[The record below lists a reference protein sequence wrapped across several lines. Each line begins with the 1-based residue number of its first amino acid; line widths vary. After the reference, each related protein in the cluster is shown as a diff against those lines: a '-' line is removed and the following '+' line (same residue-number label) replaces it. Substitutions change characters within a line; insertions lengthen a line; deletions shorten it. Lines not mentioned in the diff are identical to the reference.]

1 MKLKT
6 GITGLEE
13 MLNGGVYPVSST
25 SINGPAGSGKT
36 TLCLQFLAGGVQNNE
51 PGLYVTFEQF
61 PEQLYRDAKNF
72 GWDLEKW
79 EKEGKIKVLFT
90 SPEEFVIE
98 LETQLGLIDKLVME
112 KDIKRIVIDPVS
124 YFRFLTRDPNEL
136 RKTYYKL
143 INGLKRAGLTSF
155 LACETTHFFGN
166 SGEIDEELAFVVDNI
181 IILRYVEI
189 ESTIQHAIAIVK
201 SRGSQRAKDIRQYDI
216 SEKGIEISST
226 FKGREGIL
234 TGIPRKSVAEKVARE
249 FEL

>member
-6 GITGLEE
+6 GIAGLDE
-13 MLNGGVYPVSST
+13 MLSGGVYAASST

-36 TLCLQFLAGGVQNNE
+36 TLCLQFLASGVKNNE
-51 PGLYVTFEQF
+51 AGLYVTFEQF

-90 SPEEFVIE
+90 SPEEFVVE
-98 LETQLGLIDKLVME
+98 LEAQLGLIDKLVIE
-112 KDIKRIVIDPVS
+112 NDIKRIVIDPVS
-124 YFRFLTRDPNEL
+124 YFRFLARDPNEL
-136 RKTYYKL
+136 RRTYYNL

-155 LACETTHFFGN
+155 LACETTRFFGN

-189 ESTIQHAIAIVK
+189 ESTIQHAIAVVK
-201 SRGSQRAKDIRQYDI
+201 SRGSKRAKDIRQYNI
-216 SEKGIEISST
+216 TEKGIEVTGT
-226 FKGREGIL
+226 FKGQEGIL
-234 TGIPRKSVAEKVARE
+234 TGIPRKSISEKVARE

>member
-6 GITGLEE
+6 GISGLDE
-13 MLNGGVYPVSST
+13 MLHGGVYEKSAT

-36 TLCLQFLAGGVQNNE
+36 TLCLQFLVGGVQNNE
-51 PGLYVTFEQF
+51 AGLYVTFEQF

-79 EKEGKIKVLFT
+79 EKEGKVKVLFT
-90 SPEEFVIE
+90 SPEEFATE
-98 LETQLGLIDKLVME
+98 LETQLGLIDQLVIE
-112 KDIKRIVIDPVS
+112 KNIKRIVIDPVS
-124 YFRFLTRDPNEL
+124 YFRFLVNNTNEL
-136 RKTYYKL
+136 RRTYYKL
-143 INGLKRAGLTSF
+143 INGLKRAGLTSL
-155 LACETTHFFGN
+155 LACETTRFFGS

-189 ESTIQHAIAIVK
+189 ESSIQHAIAIVK

-216 SEKGIEISST
+216 TDKGIVVTST
-226 FKGREGIL
+226 FKGQEGIL
-234 TGIPRKSVAEKVARE
+234 TGIPRKSIAEKVARE